1 MTWENSGYGTD
12 HRTRATELQ
21 DIAALDRLAAELA
34 PPSALRRY
42 ASRQRSRGMD
52 VAGRWTELRRHFRD
66 QHLHPAGR

>member
-1 MTWENSGYGTD
+1 MTRDDDAYGWE

-42 ASRQRSRGMD
+42 ARAHRSRGVD
-52 VAGRWTELRRHFRD
+52 VAGRWTELRRRLND
-66 QHLHPAGR
+66 RHPHPVGR